1 MNTQYTTQTV
11 EYHKC
16 NPFVF
21 TNKINNDNLQT
32 PVPCMMDLN
41 INTIVP
47 DCLFAPQKKP
57 YQ

>member
-21 TNKINNDNLQT
+21 TNKINNDNSQTLETWNLVCIKKMKQLQH
-32 PVPCMMDLN
+32 L
-41 INTIVP
+41 
-47 DCLFAPQKKP
+47 
-57 YQ
+57 